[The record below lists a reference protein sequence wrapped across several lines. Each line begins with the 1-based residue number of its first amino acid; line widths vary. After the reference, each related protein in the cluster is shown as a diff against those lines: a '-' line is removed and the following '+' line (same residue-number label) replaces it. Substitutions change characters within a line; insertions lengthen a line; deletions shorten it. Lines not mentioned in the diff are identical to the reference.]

1 MCRLLKEY
9 GSIWQHLT
17 GPSHVVFFVVSVLE
31 KIKFSPFFLFLD
43 LIYIMFMQPFVFVG
57 FFLCGTLQDPSPLK
71 LKGATV
77 QYYKIIFFRF
87 YKSQKGL
94 NCGALFFSILY
105 SIIFNSCEN
114 ILQFYACI
122 LIFWSF

>member
-1 MCRLLKEY
+1 
-9 GSIWQHLT
+9 
-17 GPSHVVFFVVSVLE
+17 
-31 KIKFSPFFLFLD
+31 
-43 LIYIMFMQPFVFVG
+43 MFMQPFVFVG

-105 SIIFNSCEN
+105 SIRFNSCEN